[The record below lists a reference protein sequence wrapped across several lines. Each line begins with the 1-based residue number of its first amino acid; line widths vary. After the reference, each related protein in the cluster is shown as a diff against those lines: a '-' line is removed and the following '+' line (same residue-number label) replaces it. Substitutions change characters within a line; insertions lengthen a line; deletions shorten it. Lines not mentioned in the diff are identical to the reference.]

1 MADIQEIPLEI
12 PLDNTEN
19 TLDNENIQPEIQEE
33 NIEIQPEIQKE
44 SGPVEEEIIPVK
56 PKAKGRP
63 KGAKN
68 LGPPKPRPK
77 RKTVVEDTIEEE
89 YKENTYVPSSPRQN
103 RQKKISEAPP
113 DVAAVMLKMLQ
124 EQQYSRQAR
133 KQALYRSWF
142 R

>member
-1 MADIQEIPLEI
+1 MTEIQEI

-33 NIEIQPEIQKE
+33 NIEIEPEIQKE
-44 SGPVEEEIIPVK
+44 TAPVEEEISPVK
-56 PKAKGRP
+56 AKAKGRP
-63 KGAKN
+63 KGAVNKQ
-68 LGPPKPRPK
+68 PSKPRPK
-77 RKTVVEDTIEEE
+77 RKQPVVEETQVEEE
-89 YKENTYVPSSPRQN
+89 YKENHYVPSSP

-124 EQQYSRQAR
+124 EQAYSRQAR

>member
-1 MADIQEIPLEI
+1 MTDIREI
-12 PLDNTEN
+12 PLDNTEIP
-19 TLDNENIQPEIQEE
+19 LDNENIQPEIKEE
-33 NIEIQPEIQKE
+33 NIEIQPEIKE
-44 SGPVEEEIIPVK
+44 ETPVEEEIIPVK
-56 PKAKGRP
+56 APKPKGRP
-63 KGAKN
+63 KGASNKQ
-68 LGPPKPRPK
+68 PSKPRPK
-77 RKTVVEDTIEEE
+77 RKPVVEETVEEE

-103 RQKKISEAPP
+103 RQKRISEAPP

>member
-1 MADIQEIPLEI
+1 MTDIQEI
-12 PLDNTEN
+12 PLDNTEIP
-19 TLDNENIQPEIQEE
+19 LDNENIQEEIQEE
-33 NIEIQPEIQKE
+33 NIEIQPEIIQKE
-44 SGPVEEEIIPVK
+44 TVEKEKPPVK

-63 KGAKN
+63 KGASNKQ
-68 LGPPKPRPK
+68 PSKPRPK
-77 RKTVVEDTIEEE
+77 RKPVVEETQVEEE

-113 DVAAVMLKMLQ
+113 DVATIMLKMLQ
-124 EQQYSRQAR
+124 EQAYSRQAR